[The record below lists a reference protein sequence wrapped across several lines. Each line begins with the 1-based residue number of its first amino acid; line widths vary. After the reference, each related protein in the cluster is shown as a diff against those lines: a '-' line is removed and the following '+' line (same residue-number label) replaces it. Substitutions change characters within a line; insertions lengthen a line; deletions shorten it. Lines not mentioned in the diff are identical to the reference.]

1 MDKPADSHNRP
12 LNAIFLLCCN
22 VLSESDL
29 SHESPILPSPDSR
42 DGRDRKKAERLTMN
56 ADKKETTALM
66 FEADAD
72 DLRQARKII
81 GGAIE
86 EASNLWI
93 PKHLI
98 AAALTLEFEDLVD
111 DGLTTKT
118 ENLH

>member
-22 VLSESDL
+22 VLFISIL
-29 SHESPILPSPDSR
+29 SHESPILPSR
-42 DGRDRKKAERLTMN
+42 DGRDRKKKAERLTMN

-66 FEADAD
+66 FEVDAD
-72 DLRQARKII
+72 DLRRARKII

-111 DGLTTKT
+111 DGLTTTT

>member
-1 MDKPADSHNRP
+1 MDMAADSHNKT

-22 VLSESDL
+22 VLFISIL
-29 SHESPILPSPDSR
+29 SHESSILPSR
-42 DGRDRKKAERLTMN
+42 CGRDRKKAERLTMN
-56 ADKKETTALM
+56 ADKKGATALM
-66 FEADAD
+66 FEVDAD
-72 DLRQARKII
+72 DLRRARKII

-111 DGLTTKT
+111 DGLTTTK

>member
-1 MDKPADSHNRP
+1 MS
-12 LNAIFLLCCN
+12 
-22 VLSESDL
+22 
-29 SHESPILPSPDSR
+29 
-42 DGRDRKKAERLTMN
+42 

-66 FEADAD
+66 FEVDAA
-72 DLRQARKII
+72 DLRRARRII
-81 GGAIE
+81 GSAIE

-111 DGLTTKT
+111 GRLTTTT

>member
-12 LNAIFLLCCN
+12 LNAIFLLCCI
-22 VLSESDL
+22 VLSGSDL
-29 SHESPILPSPDSR
+29 SHESPILPSR

-66 FEADAD
+66 FEVDAD
-72 DLRQARKII
+72 DLRRARRII

-111 DGLTTKT
+111 AGLTTTT

>member
-1 MDKPADSHNRP
+1 MDKPADSHNKP
-12 LNAIFLLCCN
+12 PNAIFLLCCN
-22 VLSESDL
+22 VLF
-29 SHESPILPSPDSR
+29 ILIPMNHRSCPAEMA
-42 DGRDRKKAERLTMN
+42 GIAKKAERLTMS

-66 FEADAD
+66 FEVDAD
-72 DLRQARKII
+72 DLRRARRII

-111 DGLTTKT
+111 GRLTTTT

>member
-1 MDKPADSHNRP
+1 MDKPADSHNKP
-12 LNAIFLLCCN
+12 INAIFLLCCN
-22 VLSESDL
+22 VLFVSIL
-29 SHESPILPSPDSR
+29 FHESPILPSR
-42 DGRDRKKAERLTMN
+42 NGHDRKKAERLTMN
-56 ADKKETTALM
+56 ADKKDTTALM
-66 FEADAD
+66 FEVDAD

-111 DGLTTKT
+111 DGLTTTT

>member
-1 MDKPADSHNRP
+1 MNRPADSHNKP

-22 VLSESDL
+22 VLSVSAL
-29 SHESPILPSPDSR
+29 SHESPILPSR

-66 FEADAD
+66 FEVDAD
-72 DLRQARKII
+72 DLRRARKII
-81 GGAIE
+81 GGAID

-98 AAALTLEFEDLVD
+98 AAALTLEFEDLVG
-111 DGLTTKT
+111 DGLTTTT